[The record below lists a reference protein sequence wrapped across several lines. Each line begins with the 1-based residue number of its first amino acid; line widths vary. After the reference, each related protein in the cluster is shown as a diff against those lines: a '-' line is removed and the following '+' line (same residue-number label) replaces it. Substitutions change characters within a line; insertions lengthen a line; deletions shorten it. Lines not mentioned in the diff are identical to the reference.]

1 MARRAQSSN
10 GVGSGQKLSSG
21 LMELHLEDRAKAA
34 HALVHRLTV
43 AVGPYRLTH
52 FLGVDR
58 HVAPDPDWLGTHVA
72 V

>member
-34 HALVHRLTV
+34 HALAHRPMV
-43 AVGPYRLTH
+43 AMRP
-52 FLGVDR
+52 
-58 HVAPDPDWLGTHVA
+58 
-72 V
+72 